1 MNILYGIQLNGNGH
15 ITRSIELI
23 DNLLKKD
30 FTIDIIASGNNSDLN
45 LPFSL
50 LKKYRGLSLYYD
62 TSGKINWWDSVKDA
76 NINQLIKDTNL
87 DTSKYDLVISDF
99 EPVSAWSAYR
109 NNKKCINISNQNSL
123 LSNKAPRFKKELIA
137 NSFLKY
143 FAYSKHRIG
152 LHYKEYDQNIY
163 QPIISNKILESTTSN
178 EDLILVYLPAYSLN
192 FLKTM
197 FKQFTS
203 FNWIIYSKESKLIE
217 TETNVT
223 TCPLNLNNFQKDL
236 VRCSGVITASGFTTT
251 SEALVL
257 NKKLWSIPIKGQYE
271 QICNSKALQE
281 MGIFIEDINS
291 ENIKKW
297 LEKFSPI
304 NYTWNN
310 PINSIINKIIEI
322 YED

>member
-1 MNILYGIQLNGNGH
+1 M
-15 ITRSIELI
+15 
-23 DNLLKKD
+23 
-30 FTIDIIASGNNSDLN
+30 
-45 LPFSL
+45 
-50 LKKYRGLSLYYD
+50 
-62 TSGKINWWDSVKDA
+62 
-76 NINQLIKDTNL
+76 
-87 DTSKYDLVISDF
+87 
-99 EPVSAWSAYR
+99 
-109 NNKKCINISNQNSL
+109 
-123 LSNKAPRFKKELIA
+123 
-137 NSFLKY
+137 
-143 FAYSKHRIG
+143 
-152 LHYKEYDQNIY
+152 
-163 QPIISNKILESTTSN
+163 
-178 EDLILVYLPAYSLN
+178 N
-192 FLKTM
+192 FLKTL

-251 SEALVL
+251 SESLVL

-291 ENIKKW
+291 KNIKKW

-310 PINSIINKIIEI
+310 PINSIINKIVEI

>member
-23 DNLLKKD
+23 DNLLNKD
-30 FTIDIIASGNNSDLN
+30 FTIDIIASGNNSDLS
-45 LPFSL
+45 LPYTL
-50 LKKYRGLSLYYD
+50 NKKFRGLSLYYD
-62 TSGKINWWDSVKDA
+62 SSGKINWWHSVKDA
-76 NINQLIKDTNL
+76 NIKQLIKDTNL

-123 LSNKAPRFKKELIA
+123 LSDKSPRFKKEFVA

-143 FAYSKHRIG
+143 FAYSKYRIG
-152 LHYKEYDQNIY
+152 LHYREYDENIY
-163 QPIISNKILESTTSN
+163 QPIVSNKILESTTSN
-178 EDLILVYLPAYSLN
+178 EGFILVYLPAYTVN
-192 FLKTM
+192 FLKSL
-197 FKQFTS
+197 FNQFTS
-203 FNWIIYSKESKLIE
+203 LNWIIYSKESKLIQ
-217 TETNVT
+217 TENNVT
-223 TCPLNLNNFQKDL
+223 TCPLNLNNFQNHL

-257 NKKLWSIPIKGQYE
+257 NKKLWSIAIKGQYE

-281 MGIFIEDINS
+281 MGVFIEDINA

-297 LEKFSPI
+297 LKNFSAV
-304 NYTWNN
+304 NYTWTN
-310 PINSIINKIIEI
+310 PIDSIINKIIDI